1 MEFSLTKGKTA
12 LAEMLVGQ
20 SDTASSYGSGLID
33 VFATPAM
40 IAFMEKTAMLSI
52 QSELPAGYIT
62 LGTEICVTHVK
73 ATAMGKRVTCETEL
87 MEINGKKLLFK
98 VRAFDEAGLIGEG
111 THRRYIVNA
120 EEFVNRLS
128 QA

>member
-1 MEFSLTKGKTA
+1 MEFSLTPGKTA

-73 ATAMGKRVTCETEL
+73 ATAKGKRVTCETEL
-87 MEINGKKLLFK
+87 IEINGKKLLFK

>member
-1 MEFSLTKGKTA
+1 
-12 LAEMLVGQ
+12 
-20 SDTASSYGSGLID
+20 
-33 VFATPAM
+33 
-40 IAFMEKTAMLSI
+40 MLSI

-87 MEINGKKLLFK
+87 IEINGKKLLFK

>member
-1 MEFSLTKGKTA
+1 MEFSLTPGKTA

-73 ATAMGKRVTCETEL
+73 ATAIGKSVTCETEL
-87 MEINGKKLLFK
+87 IEINGKKLLFK
-98 VRAFDEAGLIGEG
+98 VRAFDKAGLIGEG